1 MKEVESAKEMN
12 DMRKSPGVVAMFL
25 YMPTCP
31 HCKVMHEPWSELE
44 REKPDVKFVKV
55 DSDYVP
61 SDMGITG
68 FPHFMLMK
76 DGKMVKSVGGEMSKD
91 DLKAKLF
98 SGGRRRRS
106 TRRLRRATRK
116 IRK

>member
-1 MKEVESAKEMN
+1 MKDIVNKDEVGKLMN
-12 DMRKSPGVVAMFL
+12 SKDAVAMFL

-44 REKPDVKFVKV
+44 KEKSDVKFVKV
-55 DSDYVP
+55 DSQYVP
-61 SDMGITG
+61 SDMGISG
-68 FPHFMLMK
+68 FPHFMLIK
-76 DGKMVKSVGGEMSKD
+76 DGKLMKSLGGEMTKD
-91 DLKAKLF
+91 QLKAKLF
-98 SGGRRRRS
+98 GGGRRRRS